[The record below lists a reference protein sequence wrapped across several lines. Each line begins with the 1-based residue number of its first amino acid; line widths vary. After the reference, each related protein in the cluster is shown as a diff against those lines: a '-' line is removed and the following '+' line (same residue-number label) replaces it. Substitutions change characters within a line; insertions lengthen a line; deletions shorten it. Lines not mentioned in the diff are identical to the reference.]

1 MITMQNQMPN
11 LNKSIDVV
19 LYLDNIP
26 LGGQQNATITRQAEM
41 IDITNKIDGEWSEN
55 LAGKKSWS
63 IQCSGLYVI
72 NNKAFTLLEDAFMN
86 NKPIT
91 VSIPIGNYYLT
102 GKALITDFPLSATFN
117 QEFKYNIRLLG
128 TGALERGK

>member
-1 MITMQNQMPN
+1 MMMIQNQMPN

-19 LYLDNIP
+19 LYLGNIP

-41 IDITNKIDGEWSEN
+41 IDITNKIDGEWGES

-63 IQCSGLYVI
+63 ISCSGLYVI

-86 NKPIT
+86 NKSIT
-91 VSIPIGNYYLT
+91 VSIPIGNHYLT
-102 GKALITDFPLSATFN
+102 GKALITDFPLSAIFN
-117 QEFKYNIRLLG
+117 QEFKYNIHLLG